1 MQVNRRVS
9 LSLVRALVSA
19 GLCCFMTS
27 CEGAQGTVES
37 VAEFSVEVVNH
48 ADAAVRVQVGAA
60 GLRFTVPLGSRIDDY
75 SGILD
80 LRNNETHVFRV
91 ERFGWRDSAEDNYL
105 IGRIVSLLFYEED
118 ADIPYAAYTYYDG
131 ECAYARANSIVGDT
145 TLCLYDIETG
155 SWRYDLPEGAL
166 ERLFAES
173 PYRPFYLEQD
183 RHDNDLGRMVITFE
197 PSAETVSGSSAL
209 PAPAAI
215 FGLEIVNDASAPVGV
230 QVGMGAA
237 RFRRP
242 IGGGRRDYSGVE
254 FLESGEKRV
263 FELGVYGLDDG
274 SRDNQYVGEFREIFF
289 YTPGAEAPFVGYAD
303 GYLGCL
309 RASLYFGR
317 DTPCLYDEGG
327 AGERR
332 DSLFREL
339 PDRPF
344 YLERDAEDEDL
355 GRLVITFVPG
365 EAQPRV
371 NKR

>member
-1 MQVNRRVS
+1 MP
-9 LSLVRALVSA
+9 
-19 GLCCFMTS
+19 S

-48 ADAAVRVQVGAA
+48 ADASVRVQIGAA
-60 GLRFTVPLGSRIDDY
+60 GLRFTVPIGSRVDDY
-75 SGILD
+75 SGFLD
-80 LRNNETHVFRV
+80 LRNDETHILRV

-105 IGRIVSLLFYEED
+105 VGRIVSLLFYEEG
-118 ADIPYAAYTYYDG
+118 ADVPYAAYTYYDG
-131 ECAYARANSIVGDT
+131 ECAYARANAIVGDT

-155 SWRYDLPEGAL
+155 PWRYDLPEGAL

-183 RHDNDLGRMVITFE
+183 RQDDDLGRMVITFE
-197 PSAETVSGSSAL
+197 PSAESVSGSSAL
-209 PAPAAI
+209 PEPAAI
-215 FGLEIVNDASAPVGV
+215 FGLEIVNQASAPVGV

-242 IGGGRRDYSGVE
+242 IGGGRRDYSGVA

-263 FELGVYGLDDG
+263 FELGVYGVNDG
-274 SRDNQYVGEFREIFF
+274 SGDNQYVGDFREIFF
-289 YTPGAEAPFVGYAD
+289 YTAEAEAPFVGYAD

-309 RASLYFGR
+309 RAWLYFGR

-327 AGERR
+327 ARERK
-332 DSLFREL
+332 DILFQEL
-339 PDRPF
+339 PERPF

-355 GRLVITFVPG
+355 GRLVITFVPSEG
-365 EAQPRV
+365 SAEGRQR
-371 NKR
+371 